1 MQTPE
6 AEIIDYLQKQVTYTL
21 IDAESR
27 WLSGSLMGT
36 DYSPYT
42 LTCTLTYTLTYTL
55 KTLSLLLENFWQ
67 LVRKR
72 YMLGYMLQNIYRF
85 LIPITIGTYSHSGY
99 MLAKSA

>member
-36 DYSPYT
+36 YYSPY
-42 LTCTLTYTLTYTL
+42 TLTYTLTYTL

-85 LIPITIGTYSHSGY
+85 LIPITIGTYSHLGY
-99 MLAKSA
+99 MLG